1 MKKKTLANGLRV
13 LLAPIKGTKTVT
25 VLVLVGTGSKYEKKH
40 LNGISHFLEHLF
52 FKGTKKRPNTKIITS
67 ELDGVGGEYNAFTGK
82 EETGYWVKVDAS
94 HLELALDIVSDM
106 LLNATFDAKEIEREK
121 GVIVEEINMYQ
132 DNPMQFVPELFEEL
146 LYGDQPAGWNI
157 AGDAPRIRK
166 MTRKDIVGYNREQYV
181 AKNTVVCVAGN
192 IPAKT
197 GMLVEKYFTPL
208 QEGSHHDKPAVTESQ
223 KGAKAAVRF
232 KKTDQAHIMLGVR
245 AYARKHQDRHVLRVL
260 ATILGGNMS
269 SRLFISVR
277 ERQGLAYYIRAMA
290 ESYTDSGY
298 LAVHAGITSAQLEK
312 ALATIIKEFQLIRDK
327 KVDAKELKKAKEYI
341 KGKTL
346 INFEGSDDV
355 ATYYAEQAVLDGK
368 TVALKDAF
376 KKIDAVTAADIQ
388 RVARDIFVNDKLN
401 LYIIGPYKSASQFK
415 KLLHLK

>member
-13 LLAPIKGTKTVT
+13 LLAPIKGTKTIT
-25 VLVLVGTGSKYEKKH
+25 VLVLVGTGSKYEIKR

-67 ELDGVGGEYNAFTGK
+67 ELDGVGGAYNAFTGK

-94 HLELALDIVSDM
+94 HMELALDIVSDM

-132 DNPMQFVPELFEEL
+132 DNPMQFIPELFEEL
-146 LYGDQPAGWNI
+146 IYGDQPAGWNI

-166 MTRKDIVGYNREQYV
+166 MTRKDIVGYNKEQYV
-181 AKNTVVCVAGN
+181 GKNTVVCVSGN

-197 GMLVEKYFTPL
+197 GVLVEKYFKGLPA
-208 QEGSHHDKPAVTESQ
+208 GNFKDKLPVKESQ
-223 KGAKAAVRF
+223 SKPQVSVRF
-232 KKTDQAHIMLGVR
+232 KKTDQGHIMLGVR
-245 AYARKHQDRHVLRVL
+245 AYDRNHKDRYALKLL

-269 SRLFISVR
+269 SRLFLAVR

-290 ESYTDSGY
+290 EGYTDSGF
-298 LAVHAGITSAQLEK
+298 LAVHAGITSSQLEK
-312 ALATIIKEFQLIRDK
+312 ALKTIISEFKKIRDN

-346 INFEGSDDV
+346 ISLEASDEV

-368 TVALKDAF
+368 TVEIKEVF
-376 KKIDAVTAADIQ
+376 KKVDAVTSADIQ
-388 RVARDIFVNDKLN
+388 RVAKDIFTNDKLN
-401 LYIIGPYKSASQFK
+401 LSIIGPYKSAASFK
-415 KLLHLK
+415 KLLKL